1 MLGWWTFSG
10 AQLPLKVFTGALL
23 PPHSPPLLHPCI
35 LLWVAALSTGNGFGH
50 CWGRSVEFCVAVG
63 HVIRLLTC
71 SSTLWLFLRYT
82 ITLTYLVKGTD
93 CQLSRSSCRRR
104 WYAGLIR
111 SQPLLPLSIW
121 MFFLFV
127 PRTHRWKLLDLTSVQ
142 PVHCASFHVM
152 LTSFRSF
159 PIMFCQFSWGLPG
172 LLKVIIAWPTFVA
185 YLPPLCLQWYNWS

>member
-71 SSTLWLFLRYT
+71 SSTLWFFFTLYNYTYLLGERHWLPIEPVILPTSLICWLNSVSTLAPTVYMNVLPLCAQNPPLKTSWPDLSSASALCLIPRNADVLQIFSDHVLPVFLRSTGPSKSYYCM
-82 ITLTYLVKGTD
+82 TYFR
-93 CQLSRSSCRRR
+93 CLSPAIVS
-104 WYAGLIR
+104 A
-111 SQPLLPLSIW
+111 
-121 MFFLFV
+121 V
-127 PRTHRWKLLDLTSVQ
+127 V
-142 PVHCASFHVM
+142 
-152 LTSFRSF
+152 
-159 PIMFCQFSWGLPG
+159 
-172 LLKVIIAWPTFVA
+172 
-185 YLPPLCLQWYNWS
+185 